1 MKIFINS
8 NTFNTREEAL
18 SYINE
23 SIMTEGSFT
32 DWSEAKEYLKEN
44 FHDIYVG
51 LKCPFCGA
59 DGDVCGFPDLFYEAD
74 EDDFPEQCKY
84 QYAIQKAGYNI
95 VTCGCCGDVFI
106 HEIKELY

>member
-44 FHDIYVG
+44 
-51 LKCPFCGA
+51 K
-59 DGDVCGFPDLFYEAD
+59 
-74 EDDFPEQCKY
+74 
-84 QYAIQKAGYNI
+84 
-95 VTCGCCGDVFI
+95 
-106 HEIKELY
+106 